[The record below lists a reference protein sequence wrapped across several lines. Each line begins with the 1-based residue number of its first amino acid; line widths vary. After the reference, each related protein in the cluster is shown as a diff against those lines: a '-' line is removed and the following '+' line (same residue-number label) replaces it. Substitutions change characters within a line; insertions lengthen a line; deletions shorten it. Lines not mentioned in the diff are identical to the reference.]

1 MAQISFEQLR
11 DELFDAIVNQMEA
24 NKKDISYNSSLS
36 DFGDSLD
43 WVVFLSDHDA
53 KYHIPYTHSV
63 EDEQLSMRTILDL
76 VTFYAKNT
84 DTKIPEGITQQSTT
98 NYAATLI
105 KNAPDIVPTKVI
117 HEDSNLDKKKN
128 LIFIRLVY
136 LCELKSKI
144 DEIRLQEEEH
154 SEFRFINSLEDL
166 SGEKISPFL
175 IEIFNDL

>member
-1 MAQISFEQLR
+1 MNGNKI
-11 DELFDAIVNQMEA
+11 IVHTLIETN
-24 NKKDISYNSSLS
+24 NGY
-36 DFGDSLD
+36 
-43 WVVFLSDHDA
+43 
-53 KYHIPYTHSV
+53 
-63 EDEQLSMRTILDL
+63 L
-76 VTFYAKNT
+76 VTKRSTNETTFPEYWDIPGGLAEYGELPREAVIRE
-84 DTKIPEGITQQSTT
+84 TKEEVG
-98 NYAATLI
+98 L
-105 KNAPDIVPTKVI
+105 DIVPTKVI

>member
-1 MAQISFEQLR
+1 MNGNKM
-11 DELFDAIVNQMEA
+11 IVHTLIETN
-24 NKKDISYNSSLS
+24 NGY
-36 DFGDSLD
+36 
-43 WVVFLSDHDA
+43 
-53 KYHIPYTHSV
+53 
-63 EDEQLSMRTILDL
+63 L
-76 VTFYAKNT
+76 VTKRSTNETTFPEYWDIPGGLAEYGELPREAVIRE
-84 DTKIPEGITQQSTT
+84 TKEEVG
-98 NYAATLI
+98 L
-105 KNAPDIVPTKVI
+105 DIVPTKVI
-117 HEDSNLDKKKN
+117 HEDSNLDKQKN